1 MTLSIIIPIYNIE
14 YYLLD
19 LSCIF
24 FGESLRWFHKKVLQ
38 PPLNLRPQNY
48 HKKISATSLLVT
60 FLTVPAVV
68 VAASGEKQN
77 LETYTLPEVVVT
89 ATRTDQDV
97 QKIPA
102 AVQVITEK
110 QIAAGGAV
118 SVQEV
123 LRQNTDIITG
133 LHMPAGSEL
142 SLRGMNT
149 NQTLVLVNGMPLN
162 LGNRYQ
168 LNDIPAENIKKI
180 EVVKGGGAVAV

>member
-1 MTLSIIIPIYNIE
+1 M
-14 YYLLD
+14 
-19 LSCIF
+19 
-24 FGESLRWFHKKVLQ
+24 K
-38 PPLNLRPQNY
+38 NY

-133 LHMPAGSEL
+133 PHMPAGSEL

-149 NQTLVLVNGMPLN
+149 NQTLVLVNGRRVAN
-162 LGNRYQ
+162 EESNS
-168 LNDIPAENIKKI
+168 AENSHVLDRINVQNIARI
-180 EVVKGGGAVAV
+180 EVVRGAASALYGTDALGGVINIITKKSITYNELRTFKIK